1 MNLRHS
7 IRYCI
12 LAFIFVLP
20 SGCERDEFNWG
31 TKVGSL
37 TYSGNVVF
45 LGAEDL
51 VLIKDITDDRITFSG
66 RSGGI
71 EKISGKSILVI
82 GVSEKTPYGA
92 LRKVNTIT
100 ANGNEVILTTTDAEL
115 ADAIKDG
122 TISFQKKLLEK
133 DFRLKSLA
141 EGVYVQG
148 PAKSFDGL
156 AVTLDSVGIFSDG
169 THSAFLEGAIGISPE
184 IGIAINLSFNEL
196 NEIDIFTD
204 LNKIDEITVTSN
216 AGFSGSE
223 EILAAEFIHSPIVI
237 DSLVFVPEVGLICG
251 FEGGVSTEVSTGVR
265 QDRSITS
272 RMNYSDSRWAEEP
285 LTHNETFDFSMP
297 LITDDSDLKIFSG
310 PEITI
315 RLFGSPVQVIRATG
329 YFYLEAEKAV
339 TPAWKLS
346 IGSDGHNSLKAGI
359 TGLRVDHILDIA
371 IQASEIGNA
380 GAR

>member
-1 MNLRHS
+1 M
-7 IRYCI
+7 
-12 LAFIFVLP
+12 
-20 SGCERDEFNWG
+20 
-31 TKVGSL
+31 
-37 TYSGNVVF
+37 
-45 LGAEDL
+45 
-51 VLIKDITDDRITFSG
+51 LIQDITDNSITFSSK
-66 RSGGI
+66 SGEI
-71 EKISGKSILVI
+71 EKISEKSILVI
-82 GVSEKTPYGA
+82 GVSEKTPFGA

-100 ANGNEVILTTTDAEL
+100 ANGNGVILTTTDAEL

-122 TISFQKKLLEK
+122 TISFQQKLLEK

-169 THSAFLEGAIGISPE
+169 AHSAFLEGAIGISPE

-251 FEGGVSTEVSTGVR
+251 FEGR
-265 QDRSITS
+265 FQ
-272 RMNYSDSRWAEEP
+272 
-285 LTHNETFDFSMP
+285 
-297 LITDDSDLKIFSG
+297 LKFQQ
-310 PEITI
+310 E
-315 RLFGSPVQVIRATG
+315 
-329 YFYLEAEKAV
+329 
-339 TPAWKLS
+339 
-346 IGSDGHNSLKAGI
+346 
-359 TGLRVDHILDIA
+359 
-371 IQASEIGNA
+371 
-380 GAR
+380 